1 MSAFTLRFSGQ
12 AIEDLRQHKKSGN
25 KSVVNKITLL
35 LEELTYHPFTGTG
48 KPEQLKHSLT
58 NCWSRR
64 INREHRLIY
73 EVTDTIV
80 NILSAKGHYQ

>member
-1 MSAFTLRFSGQ
+1 MSNYLLRFSEQ
-12 AIEDLRQHKKSGN
+12 ANEDLRQHKKSGN

-35 LEELTYHPFTGTG
+35 LEELTQHPYKGTG
-48 KPEQLKHSLT
+48 KPEQLKHSLS

-80 NILSAKGHYQ
+80 NILSTKGHYE